1 MANEKPEKEVLS
13 EREKILR
20 KRRAD
25 RFTWNAV
32 DVVVYKNMDE
42 MVESAKKEG
51 RTLRLYGQNGAPD
64 TIISPD

>member
-51 RTLRLYGQNGAPD
+51 ITLRLYGQNGAPD